1 MSQSRVRRMEPI
13 HSVERIELT
22 ESSVAVSL
30 SLRHILAYFGV
41 SNSWINMLSVSFMA
55 LYLPGYLLSLVV
67 FSRRGLRY
75 GLCLAALLQ
84 TAGAWTRVMGTIGAS
99 NDHAV
104 HTRGFL
110 IVFIGQC
117 MAAMA
122 QPMFM
127 KSVRGYD
134 KHAAQSS
141 ASTSVEHSATLLLQR
156 LSSIECL
163 PDPRSFCHCV
173 IDFSAPARLAS
184 EWFGTSQR
192 ELATTIGAM
201 SNPVGIAIG
210 QLLPTAL
217 VSASGRGMSTL
228 LLVTAGASTATMLFC
243 FLCVRSEPVTA
254 PSRSMEERRAARA
267 DAASASALSRAAVPF
282 GQSPL
287 VLELKSLASNRQF
300 WVLMFGVGMGLGL
313 FNAVTTLIG
322 QLVRPAGYTK
332 DDAGNFGALLI
343 GCGLVGAAVVG
354 PIMDKTKAFNALL
367 KAGLIAAM
375 SGTCFML
382 LSLRPGHSA
391 QVCASFGVLGFVMLP
406 LLPVCMACAAEC
418 TYPVSEDASSGAM
431 LFAGNI
437 VGIIMISV
445 VGEIIQTKYST
456 VWNPAR
462 SIDTSG
468 AQQWTQRWLPLLL
481 FSSLM
486 L

>member
-1 MSQSRVRRMEPI
+1 
-13 HSVERIELT
+13 
-22 ESSVAVSL
+22 
-30 SLRHILAYFGV
+30 
-41 SNSWINMLSVSFMA
+41 MLSVSFMA

-99 NDHAV
+99 DDHAV

-127 KSVRGYD
+127 KSVELQRRARSAEQRQ
-134 KHAAQSS
+134 HNTAA
-141 ASTSVEHSATLLLQR
+141 EHSTTLLLQR

-163 PDPRSFCHCV
+163 PDFGSFCHCV

-437 VGIIMISV
+437 VGIVMISV
-445 VGEIIQTKYST
+445 VGEIIQTEYQT

-462 SIDTSG
+462 STKNKHMKTVTTDAHPSTVSSG
-468 AQQWTQRWLPLLL
+468 SAAAVLVADL
-481 FSSLM
+481 
-486 L
+486 